1 MGDLGSL
8 RRALEEVPDRRDH
21 EAADPVK
28 FLTEES
34 SIQWK
39 RDWDAVLI
47 GFVLGVLATL
57 AVGGL

>member
-1 MGDLGSL
+1 MS
-8 RRALEEVPDRRDH
+8 EQQ
-21 EAADPVK
+21 DPLK
-28 FLTEES
+28 FLEQS

-57 AVGGL
+57 VCGGL